1 LTFPLLSYAAFSHQI
16 KANTAAVV
24 EGVRD
29 KTLAAAGARFEA
41 EIKSLKAAH
50 MAELDDLRSE
60 LVKENTALADQ
71 LEEVESELRKE
82 VENAFTLSQEFL
94 QSQQVST
101 DVLQRGCQLRS
112 LSVWGSNRSAEEELD
127 EFALC

>member
-1 LTFPLLSYAAFSHQI
+1 
-16 KANTAAVV
+16 
-24 EGVRD
+24 VRD

-41 EIKSLKAAH
+41 EITSLNAH
-50 MAELDDLRSE
+50 MAEMDDLRSE

-71 LEEVESELRKE
+71 LEDVETELRKE

-101 DVLQRGCQLRS
+101 YVL
-112 LSVWGSNRSAEEELD
+112 E
-127 EFALC
+127 

>member
-1 LTFPLLSYAAFSHQI
+1 MQQI
-16 KANTAAVV
+16 KASAASVV

-29 KTLAAAGARFEA
+29 KTLAAAGARFEV
-41 EIKSLKAAH
+41 EITSLKAAH
-50 MAELDDLRSE
+50 MAELDELRSE

-71 LEEVESELRKE
+71 LEEVENELRKE

-101 DVLQRGCQLRS
+101 YVLDR
-112 LSVWGSNRSAEEELD
+112 A
-127 EFALC
+127 